1 MLRMSSCKGQKRHQ
15 CEAQFQCPFLW
26 VSRQEGKRTST
37 VQEAISDRPSLPW
50 VLLLCTLNFS
60 VGKRASLSS
69 EIISSSN
76 LHFPANG
83 LVYSCWIVNGKSC
96 MNQVYGIFPTVDK
109 KGGIPLGKRCVCGGG
124 RSVTGNIKTCSPF
137 CRNHSVPRRHWP
149 PWLEH
154 KKTQAAGKG
163 KPQLRQVLFST
174 AHINRGSVMKGHY
187 LI

>member
-109 KGGIPLGKRCVCGGG
+109 KGGIPLGKRCVWRGAVSNRKYKNMLSLLQESFCPM
-124 RSVTGNIKTCSPF
+124 KTLASLAGTQNTTSS
-137 CRNHSVPRRHWP
+137 RKR
-149 PWLEH
+149 
-154 KKTQAAGKG
+154 QAAVEAGA
-163 KPQLRQVLFST
+163 S
-174 AHINRGSVMKGHY
+174 
-187 LI
+187 

>member
-109 KGGIPLGKRCVCGGG
+109 KRRDSIREEVCVWRGAVSNRKYKNMLSLLQESFWPTKTLASLAGTQKTTSSRKR
-124 RSVTGNIKTCSPF
+124 
-137 CRNHSVPRRHWP
+137 
-149 PWLEH
+149 
-154 KKTQAAGKG
+154 QAAVEAGA
-163 KPQLRQVLFST
+163 F
-174 AHINRGSVMKGHY
+174 
-187 LI
+187 